1 MQRHGGAVE
10 CDGIREQLIEIDD
23 GADGRVAL
31 VFLGMTESLA
41 RIVCSAT
48 K

>member
-1 MQRHGGAVE
+1 MQRHGGAVQR
-10 CDGIREQLIEIDD
+10 DSVREQFIEIDD
-23 GADGRVAL
+23 GTDGRVAL

-41 RIVCSAT
+41 GIVCRAT

>member
-10 CDGIREQLIEIDD
+10 RDGIREQLIEVDD
-23 GADGRVAL
+23 GADGRIAL
-31 VFLGMTESLA
+31 VFLGMIESLA
-41 RIVCSAT
+41 RVGRSAT

>member
-1 MQRHGGAVE
+1 MQRHSGAVE
-10 CDGIREQLIEIDD
+10 RDGIREQLIQIDD
-23 GADGRVAL
+23 GADGSVAL

-41 RIVCSAT
+41 GVVCSTT